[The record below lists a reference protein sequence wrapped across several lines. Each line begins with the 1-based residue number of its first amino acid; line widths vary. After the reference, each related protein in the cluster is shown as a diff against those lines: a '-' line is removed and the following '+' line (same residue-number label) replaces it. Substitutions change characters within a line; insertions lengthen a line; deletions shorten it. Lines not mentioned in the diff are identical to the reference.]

1 MQTTVS
7 VSVQCPYCGEDIDL
21 LVDCSVES
29 QHYVEDCLVCCRP
42 MDVHVSVDAE
52 GRASVTAAREDDA

>member
-42 MDVHVSVDAE
+42 WTS
-52 GRASVTAAREDDA
+52 T